1 LTKGRAARDT
11 GEMADPT
18 RKDRSHFRGKP
29 RPGRRVEVRYRVGD
43 GGELA
48 AFTKNIGVGGAFI
61 LTNDPAPPGSKL
73 ALSVRVP
80 SAKDPVTVDA
90 EVRWIVDG
98 KHDEPEREHGMGVK
112 FNGLDVEQLMA
123 LNEYFATLTDTVDHD
138 EA

>member
-11 GEMADPT
+11 EPMAEST
-18 RKDRSHFRGKP
+18 RADRSHFRGKP
-29 RPGRRVEVRYRVGD
+29 RPGRRVEVHYQVGE
-43 GGELA
+43 GSPLS

-61 LTNDPAPPGSKL
+61 LTTDPPPPGSKL
-73 ALSVRVP
+73 ALTVSVP
-80 SAKDPVTVDA
+80 SSQEPVEVDA

-112 FNGLDVEQLMA
+112 FNGLHVEQLMA

-138 EA
+138 ET